1 MRRDTRIKQ
10 ALQTNLA
17 DIHALEETE
26 ALRIGRIAIAA
37 GLADVKTTKAQ
48 LKKEFSALAESF
60 PKRSGHS
67 LIQARKIAAKRLAAR
82 HEGSN
87 HER

>member
-26 ALRIGRIAIAA
+26 AL
-37 GLADVKTTKAQ
+37 
-48 LKKEFSALAESF
+48 
-60 PKRSGHS
+60 
-67 LIQARKIAAKRLAAR
+67 